1 MRVLCP
7 SLSPPSSLSHRR
19 PLRPLRLLGLVALLS
34 AGTPAVADEG
44 WSVTPLGTGR
54 PYFYAEGTPGTVLQD
69 TLSVRNPT
77 ARNLNVRLTGG
88 SWLTLAE
95 PEVDVPARTRADVP
109 FTVRIPEGTPPGDRT
124 ATITAR
130 ASGRSATAHVRL
142 RVGGPRLAALTVE
155 HVTVRGDRI
164 AYELVNRGTTD
175 LTPTLAVHADG
186 VLGPVLDRAPR
197 TLPVHLPPGRRL
209 ALTEPWPGRPGFDAV
224 DVRLTVTAADGTVRD
239 EAGTSVRF
247 VPWAAVTGVAGV
259 AGVLSAGAALVAVR
273 RVRRRRR
280 DERPDRRP
288 ELAAKSDELTGAMT

>member
-7 SLSPPSSLSHRR
+7 SLSHD
-19 PLRPLRLLGLVALLS
+19 RLLGLLSLVALLA

-54 PYFYAEGTPGTVLQD
+54 PYFYAEGTPGAVLQD

-77 ARNLNVRLTGG
+77 KRNLNVRLTGG
-88 SWLTLAE
+88 SWLTLGA
-95 PEVDVPARTRADVP
+95 PGVDIPARTRADVP

-130 ASGRSATAHVRL
+130 ASGRSATVRVQL
-142 RVGGPRLAALTVE
+142 RVRGPRLPALTVE
-155 HVTVRGDRI
+155 NVTVRGDRI

-197 TLPVHLPPGRRL
+197 TLPVRLAPGRRL
-209 ALTEPWPGRPGFDAV
+209 ALTESWSGRPGFDAV
-224 DVRLTVTAADGTVRD
+224 DVRLTVTAAGGTVRD
-239 EAGTSVRF
+239 EAGASVRF
-247 VPWAAVTGVAGV
+247 VPWGGVAGV
-259 AGVLSAGAALVAVR
+259 AGLLSAGGALVAVR
-273 RVRRRRR
+273 RIGRRRR
-280 DERPDRRP
+280 DERTHRRP

>member
-7 SLSPPSSLSHRR
+7 SPSHRHRASSGCSASSRCCPRGHR
-19 PLRPLRLLGLVALLS
+19 PWPTRAGPSRPWA
-34 AGTPAVADEG
+34 PA
-44 WSVTPLGTGR
+44 R

-77 ARNLNVRLTGG
+77 KRILNVRLTGG
-88 SWLTLAE
+88 SWLTLAA

-109 FTVRIPEGTPPGDRT
+109 FTARIPEGTPPGDRT

-130 ASGRSATAHVRL
+130 AAGRTATVRVRL
-142 RVGGPRLAALTVE
+142 RVRGPRLPALTVE

-175 LTPTLAVHADG
+175 LTPKLAVHADG

-197 TLPVHLPPGRRL
+197 TLPVRLPPGRRL
-209 ALTEPWPGRPGFDAV
+209 ALTEPWSGRPGFDAV
-224 DVRLTVTAADGTVRD
+224 DVRLTVTAAGGTVRD

-247 VPWAAVTGVAGV
+247 VPWAGMAGV
-259 AGVLSAGAALVAVR
+259 AGRAVGGRGLRGRTTDRAPSAR
-273 RVRRRRR
+273 
-280 DERPDRRP
+280 
-288 ELAAKSDELTGAMT
+288 

>member
-7 SLSPPSSLSHRR
+7 SPSHLSLFG
-19 PLRPLRLLGLVALLS
+19 LLGLVVLLS
-34 AGTPAVADEG
+34 AGTRAVADEG

-77 ARNLNVRLTGG
+77 KRNLNVRLTGG
-88 SWLTLAE
+88 GWLTLAV
-95 PEVDVPARTRADVP
+95 PGVDVPARTRADVP
-109 FTVRIPEGTPPGDRT
+109 FTVRIPQGTPPGDRT

-130 ASGRSATAHVRL
+130 ASGRTETVGVRL
-142 RVGGPRLAALTVE
+142 RVRGPRLPALTVE

-197 TLPVHLPPGRRL
+197 TLPVRLPPGRRL
-209 ALTEPWPGRPGFDAV
+209 ALTEPWSGRPGFDAV
-224 DVRLTVTAADGTVRD
+224 DIRLTVTAADGTVRD
-239 EAGTSVRF
+239 EEYVSVRF
-247 VPWAAVTGVAGV
+247 VPWGGVAGV
-259 AGVLSAGAALVAVR
+259 AGVVSAGGTLAVVR
-273 RVRRRRR
+273 RIGRRRR
-280 DERPDRRP
+280 DERTDRRP

>member
-7 SLSPPSSLSHRR
+7 SLSHHRSL
-19 PLRPLRLLGLVALLS
+19 LGLLGLVALLS

-77 ARNLNVRLTGG
+77 KRILNVRLTGG
-88 SWLTLAE
+88 SWLTLAT

-130 ASGRSATAHVRL
+130 AAGRTATVPVRL
-142 RVGGPRLAALTVE
+142 RVRGPRLPALTVE
-155 HVTVRGDRI
+155 NVTVRGDRI

-175 LTPTLAVHADG
+175 LTPRLAVHADG

-197 TLPVHLPPGRRL
+197 TLPVRLPPGRRL
-209 ALTEPWPGRPGFDAV
+209 ALTEPWSGRPGFDAV
-224 DVRLTVTAADGTVRD
+224 DVRLTVTAAGGTVRD

-247 VPWAAVTGVAGV
+247 VPWGGTAGV
-259 AGVLSAGAALVAVR
+259 AGVLSAGGALVVVR
-273 RVRRRRR
+273 RIGRRRR
-280 DERPDRRP
+280 DERTHRRP